1 MTTPTDPGNDS
12 SFAPWYD
19 EGMPIPVM
27 HPIPWVYAEIY
38 FSDVDKV
45 EWRLYNYAT
54 DEYHVETFRQ
64 ESEREKP
71 ISPAYHP
78 EKETNT
84 D

>member
-12 SFAPWYD
+12 TFAPWYD
-19 EGMPIPVM
+19 EGMPIPAL

-54 DEYHVETFRQ
+54 DQCPTQTFPLASTIHTRDC
-64 ESEREKP
+64 P
-71 ISPAYHP
+71 PCTTY
-78 EKETNT
+78 
-84 D
+84 